1 LDALRVLADAA
12 QVVLD
17 APAHVSIRDAL
28 GDLDEMREAIDRL
41 DLYQQLQPSVF
52 NRRHLNAQLRTQTW
66 TGDHE

>member
-1 LDALRVLADAA
+1 MLADAA